1 MSDGTVREPRDG
13 EREPQE
19 RHTEQDEMDH
29 RSRSGG
35 DAEAA
40 GSPAEREAIARDED
54 DTWSDAEAS
63 GDDDAG
69 ER

>member
-1 MSDGTVREPRDG
+1 MSDREAREPRDADQHEL
-13 EREPQE
+13 ER
-19 RHTEQDEMDH
+19 

-54 DTWSDAEAS
+54 DTWSDT
-63 GDDDAG
+63 DDGGGATG

>member
-1 MSDGTVREPRDG
+1 MSDGTVGEPLGG
-13 EREPQE
+13 EQEPQE
-19 RHTEQDEMDH
+19 RHAEQHEIDR

-54 DTWSDAEAS
+54 DTWSDGEAS